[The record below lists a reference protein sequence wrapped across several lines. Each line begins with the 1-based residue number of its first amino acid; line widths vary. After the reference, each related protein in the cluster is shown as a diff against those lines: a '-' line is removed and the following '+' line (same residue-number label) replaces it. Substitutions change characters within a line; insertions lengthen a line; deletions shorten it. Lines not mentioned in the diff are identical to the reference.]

1 MPNARRPDD
10 SACTQTAMDALRCDD
25 AKSRRAMTFII
36 GALQHFPTRA
46 EAARDASIR
55 DVKRAYTLP
64 PERPML
70 DQRSATP

>member
-1 MPNARRPDD
+1 
-10 SACTQTAMDALRCDD
+10 
-25 AKSRRAMTFII
+25 MTFIV
-36 GALQHFPTRA
+36 GALQHFPTRAEA

-64 PERPML
+64 PERPMP

>member
-1 MPNARRPDD
+1 
-10 SACTQTAMDALRCDD
+10 
-25 AKSRRAMTFII
+25 MTFII